1 MSPGRKSSSW
11 RPGLGQWLCLGWS
24 GGSEE
29 TRTWNGPCRG
39 GEPRTET
46 ALAPVLKTDAQTRPR
61 REARRARD
69 SLRTS
74 RLRLN
79 PRGTHTEPGPR
90 SLRQRVSPLCRAHCG
105 LATGQQGSHSLR
117 RGLLSSPMEAQGWS
131 SSVSLWENSLPWV
144 VRAL

>member
-11 RPGLGQWLCLGWS
+11 RPGLGQRLCLGWS

-29 TRTWNGPCRG
+29 TWARNGLCG
-39 GEPRTET
+39 GREPRTET
-46 ALAPVLKTDAQTRPR
+46 ALAPVLKTDAQTRPC

-69 SLRTS
+69 SPRTS

-79 PRGTHTEPGPR
+79 PRGTHTELGPR

-105 LATGQQGSHSLR
+105 LATGQQGYHSLW
-117 RGLLSSPMEAQGWS
+117 RGLLSRPTEAQGWS
-131 SSVSLWENSLPWV
+131 SSVSLRENSLPWG
-144 VRAL
+144 VRAF